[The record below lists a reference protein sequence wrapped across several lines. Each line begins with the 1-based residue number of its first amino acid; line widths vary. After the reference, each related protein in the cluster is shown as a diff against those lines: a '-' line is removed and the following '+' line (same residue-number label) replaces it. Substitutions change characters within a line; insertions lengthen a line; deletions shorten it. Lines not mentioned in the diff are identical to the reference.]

1 MLCHSDP
8 DTVIVTCYPATHR
21 PRAHHPPQSGCLDH
35 KWPPFLV
42 VLIST
47 TGHYWV
53 CDYVTLTSLHPI
65 FPNKITQYERRP
77 AAVAGSVLVRRR
89 KQQVMDLFSTQA
101 SNNLLQPCPAVRCE
115 YQVWTQTQSPC
126 GTHITKQFYRYNLEV
141 SPAEIQSIIHVPCSA
156 TDWILFYKASL

>member
-53 CDYVTLTSLHPI
+53 CDYVTLTSIHPI
-65 FPNKITQYERRP
+65 FPNKITKYERRP
-77 AAVAGSVLVRRR
+77 AAVQWPGLSWWGGGSSKWWICFRPRLP
-89 KQQVMDLFSTQA
+89 TI
-101 SNNLLQPCPAVRCE
+101 C
-115 YQVWTQTQSPC
+115 
-126 GTHITKQFYRYNLEV
+126 YNLVQLCGV
-141 SPAEIQSIIHVPCSA
+141 STECGPRPSPHVEHTLQNSSIDTIKKWA
-156 TDWILFYKASL
+156 QQRYKV